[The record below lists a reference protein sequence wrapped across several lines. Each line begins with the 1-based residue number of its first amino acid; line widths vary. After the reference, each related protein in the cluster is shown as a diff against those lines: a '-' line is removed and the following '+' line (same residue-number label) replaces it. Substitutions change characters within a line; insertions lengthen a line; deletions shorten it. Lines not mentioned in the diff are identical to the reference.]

1 MTTLV
6 AALFAHIVNP
16 SLNTA
21 QFFFLC
27 AAIVGVIC
35 VVFGFAPFGRPYPW
49 AWPPSSWW
57 SWSFSLSACCSRA
70 RWEHDHQ

>member
-1 MTTLV
+1 MN
-6 AALFAHIVNP
+6 LFAHIVNP

-49 AWPPSSWW
+49 ALAALIMVVLVLLSIGLL
-57 SWSFSLSACCSRA
+57 FSGAVGA
-70 RWEHDHQ
+70 